1 MAGFSFRT
9 LANLNQLNAATVYR
23 HNQKRL
29 EQLPHIADVTRKYC
43 TRFCGILLVDGK
55 YVAVKGYD
63 RKIPV
68 LYGIDY
74 LTHDIPH
81 YILSVGENYTTCL
94 KFFQSL
100 KLLKYSLQA
109 VVADDNIN
117 IFQAATH
124 VYPGIVTQLCQN
136 HYKENIRAELAVR
149 TDETYVPFMREI
161 EELFSQ
167 RYSRQQFD
175 LMAGKIFRRYPDP
188 RCQAI
193 MLDIERRKSQLCA
206 YMMAKRIPRTTNL
219 IECFNSHLQGRLK
232 TIKGFEFF
240 THADA
245 WLNGYFFKRRVT
257 KFTDCEKQFK
267 ALNGKCSLE
276 LTMTDPTKIQE
287 LLKLLR

>member
-1 MAGFSFRT
+1 MGR
-9 LANLNQLNAATVYR
+9 LNQLNAATVYR
-23 HNQKRL
+23 HNQRQL
-29 EQLPHIADVTRKYC
+29 ARLPHIADVTRKYC
-43 TRFCGILLVDGK
+43 SRFCGILVVDGK

-81 YILSVGENYTTCL
+81 YILSLGENYATCL

-100 KLLKYSLQA
+100 RLMKYPLSA
-109 VVADDNIN
+109 VVADDNVN
-117 IFQAATH
+117 IFEAAKH
-124 VYPGIVTQLCQN
+124 VYPGVITQLCQN

-193 MLDIERRKSQLCA
+193 MLNIEKRKSQLCA
-206 YMMAKRIPRTTNL
+206 YMAARRIPRTTNL
-219 IECFNSHLQGRLK
+219 IECFNSHLEGRLK
-232 TIKGFEFF
+232 TIKGFELF
-240 THADA
+240 THADT
-245 WLNGYFFKRRVT
+245 WLNGYFFKRRIT
-257 KFTDCEKQFK
+257 KFTDCEKQFRS
-267 ALNGKCSLE
+267 LNGKCSLE
-276 LTMTDPTKIQE
+276 LTMKDPTKIAGV
-287 LLKLLR
+287 LKLLK